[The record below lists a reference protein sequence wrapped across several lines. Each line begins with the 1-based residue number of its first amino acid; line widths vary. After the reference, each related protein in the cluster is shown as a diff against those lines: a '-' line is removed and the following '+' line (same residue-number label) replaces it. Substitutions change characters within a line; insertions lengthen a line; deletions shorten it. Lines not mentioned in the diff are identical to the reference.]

1 MKTLGTIEEMKNFE
15 ITKTFQPQV
24 VKFQHFIPFPYIL
37 RSTTILY
44 LIFLLKVKKLK
55 NLYS

>member
-24 VKFQHFIPFPYIL
+24 VRFQHTPFPSPTFSEALQFYI
-37 RSTTILY
+37 
-44 LIFLLKVKKLK
+44 
-55 NLYS
+55 